1 MKNDFEEFIEVFVD
15 LLMPDLTPHEAS
27 MYIFLYRNSFL
38 LNKSSEIRIGQ
49 RTIAQ
54 KYGRGPKM
62 AVPSRTHITRQLE
75 QLEQKGCIKIGETT
89 REGTLY
95 EVIPPRKIPMVAEK
109 LLVDIEPIE
118 EDYYNDKD
126 KRKLIYERDEWH
138 CQYCGERLD
147 IANITLD
154 HYIPQSKGGN
164 HSKENLKTACLLCN
178 SIKSGKTFEEA
189 AVLLLK
195 SISERKKKN

>member
-138 CQYCGERLD
+138 CQY
-147 IANITLD
+147 
-154 HYIPQSKGGN
+154 SVVKG
-164 HSKENLKTACLLCN
+164 L
-178 SIKSGKTFEEA
+178 I
-189 AVLLLK
+189 
-195 SISERKKKN
+195 